1 MKRICIVG
9 ATSTIAEYC
18 AREWV
23 SREPVELILVGRDE
37 KKLKL
42 VAKDL
47 RVRNKEAKI
56 SVIELD
62 FSKPKNID
70 QCVAEVTAK
79 KHLDVALIA
88 QGFMTE
94 QSAAQANLTVVK
106 QVVDT
111 TATSVVLFAESFAKR
126 LEIQGSGKLAVIGS
140 VAGDRGRKSN
150 YVYGSAKALVATY
163 VNGLAHRFAGT
174 NVGVTLIKP
183 GPTRSSMTAH
193 LAEQGARLA
202 EPSKV
207 AADIVKGIE
216 AGKSVVYT
224 PPIWRVIMLVIRHL
238 PQGIFHRLNV

>member
-18 AREWV
+18 AREWL
-23 SREPVELILVGRDE
+23 SHGPVELVLVGRDE

-42 VAKDL
+42 VARDL
-47 RVRNKEAKI
+47 RVRSKESKI

-70 QCVAEVTAK
+70 QCVTEITAK
-79 KHLDVALIA
+79 KHVDVALIA
-88 QGFMTE
+88 QGLMTD
-94 QSAAQANLTVVK
+94 QSVAQSSLTTVK
-106 QVVDT
+106 QVVDV
-111 TATSVVLFAESFAKR
+111 TATSVVLFAEAFAR
-126 LEIQGSGKLAVIGS
+126 YFENQGTGKLAVIGS

-174 NVGVTLIKP
+174 GVSVTLIKP
-183 GPTRSSMTAH
+183 GPTHSSMTAH
-193 LAEQGARLA
+193 LAAQGARLA
-202 EPSKV
+202 EPATV
-207 AADIVKGIE
+207 ASGIVKGIE

-224 PPIWRVIMLVIRHL
+224 PPVWRFIMLVITHL
-238 PQGIFHRLNV
+238 PRGIFHRLNV